1 MNQGRSKW
9 KSGGATVS
17 ALWNMSPPEY
27 VSPMSPPEY
36 VSPMSPPEYFLNM
49 GVYEAGF
56 PHF

>member
-36 VSPMSPPEYFLNM
+36 FLNM

>member
-36 VSPMSPPEYFLNM
+36 VSPGIFLKY